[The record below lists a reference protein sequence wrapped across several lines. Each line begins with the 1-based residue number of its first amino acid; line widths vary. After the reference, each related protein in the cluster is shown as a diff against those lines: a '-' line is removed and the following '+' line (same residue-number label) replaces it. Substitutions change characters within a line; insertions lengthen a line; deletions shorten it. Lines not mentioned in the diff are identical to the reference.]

1 MIARSLRNFYRL
13 RIQRLY
19 WIVKPDTNE
28 VLHVYPNRDTMRH
41 EARNCWCGP
50 DQPLDPRTPL
60 TRRTRGTRT
69 MTSNSELVYTTS
81 TPALIASEVARRTIT
96 ETVAAN
102 AARLTARDLI
112 DNDQE

>member
-1 MIARSLRNFYRL
+1 
-13 RIQRLY
+13 
-19 WIVKPDTNE
+19 
-28 VLHVYPNRDTMRH
+28 
-41 EARNCWCGP
+41 
-50 DQPLDPRTPL
+50 
-60 TRRTRGTRT
+60 

>member
-50 DQPLDPRTPL
+50 DQLLEKDSDGADRWILEHHSLD
-60 TRRTRGTRT
+60 
-69 MTSNSELVYTTS
+69 
-81 TPALIASEVARRTIT
+81 AREGR
-96 ETVAAN
+96 E
-102 AARLTARDLI
+102 R
-112 DNDQE
+112 